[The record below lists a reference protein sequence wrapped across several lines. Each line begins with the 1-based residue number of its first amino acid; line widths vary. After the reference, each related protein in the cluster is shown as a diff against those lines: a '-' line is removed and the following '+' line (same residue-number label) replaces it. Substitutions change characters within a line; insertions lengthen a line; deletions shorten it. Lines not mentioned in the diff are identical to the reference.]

1 MHCFCAYKHN
11 KTRISISMLRRPG
24 SGTRSSIAQPA
35 LLGKLNAYQVLR
47 VLQPGQELSRAEIA
61 RSSGI
66 SAPTVSRAVE
76 SLLQAGL
83 LEEMD
88 AREAVPGRPARKL
101 RLARISAQVVGVVI
115 DAEECTVSVAVLD
128 GRATSETVIRFATP
142 PDYDELISDCVAA
155 VGRCTSASNITTLG
169 VGISVPGLIDARNN
183 MSILSPN
190 VPQTNG
196 HSPAADIGALLPYPC
211 VMIHETQ
218 GLCLAESRYGAARGR
233 DDFALLDISTGIG
246 LSVMDGGRI
255 LSGHS
260 GLAGEIGHITVDLHG
275 RQCGC
280 GNKGCLE
287 TVASDTAMARQVGAK
302 LNCHVTIEQVLAMA
316 RSGEYWP
323 EEELSGLLDYLAI
336 GVAAIV
342 NLFNPGAIFI
352 YGRLFELS
360 DRVFQDLI
368 ERVRQRTLPPSF
380 ADCDIVRAQANKL
393 QAAHAG
399 IIEHLVDS
407 VAPSFSAMSSSGT
420 TKDRKPHH

>member
-1 MHCFCAYKHN
+1 
-11 KTRISISMLRRPG
+11 MLRRPG

-83 LEEMD
+83 LEEID

-101 RLARISAQVVGVVI
+101 RLARVSAQVVGVVI
-115 DAEECTVSVAVLD
+115 DAEECTVSVAGLD
-128 GRATSETVIRFATP
+128 GRATSNSVIHFATP
-142 PDYDELISDCVAA
+142 TKYDELIAA
-155 VGRCTSASNITTLG
+155 CADAVSRCTGDTGISTLG

-183 MSILSPN
+183 LSILSPN

-196 HSPAADIGALLPYPC
+196 HSPAADLGAVLPFPC

-233 DDFALLDISTGIG
+233 EDFALLDISTGIG

-260 GLAGEIGHITVDLHG
+260 GLAGEIGHITVDPDG

-280 GNKGCLE
+280 GNRGCLE
-287 TVASDTAMARQVGAK
+287 TVASDTAMARQVSTK

-323 EEELSGLLDYLAI
+323 DDELAGLLDYLAI

-360 DRVFQDLI
+360 DHIFNDLI
-368 ERVRQRTLPPSF
+368 ERVRKRTLPPSF
-380 ADCDIVRAQANKL
+380 ADCEIVRAQANKL

-399 IIEHLVDS
+399 IIEHLVDGI
-407 VAPSFSAMSSSGT
+407 APSLSTMSSGGT
-420 TKDRKPHH
+420 PKERKSHH

>member
-1 MHCFCAYKHN
+1 
-11 KTRISISMLRRPG
+11 MLRRPG
-24 SGTRSSIAQPA
+24 SGTQSSIAQPA

-47 VLQPGQELSRAEIA
+47 VLQPGQEMSRAQIA

-115 DAEECTVSVAVLD
+115 DAEECSVSVAGLD
-128 GRATSETVIRFATP
+128 GRVTNEALVRFETPSSYT
-142 PDYDELISDCVAA
+142 DLIDACSAA
-155 VGRCTSASNITTLG
+155 VNRCASSNDISTLG
-169 VGISVPGLIDARNN
+169 AGISVPGLIDARNN
-183 MSILSPN
+183 ISILSPN

-196 HSPAADIGALLPYPC
+196 HSPAADLAMVLPFPC

-233 DDFALLDISTGIG
+233 DDFAMLDISTGIG

-260 GLAGEIGHITVDLHG
+260 GLAGEIGHITVNPNG

-280 GNKGCLE
+280 GNTGCLE
-287 TVASDTAMARQVGAK
+287 TVASDTALARLVGARH
-302 LNCHVTIEQVLAMA
+302 NCHLSIEQVLAMA
-316 RSGEYWP
+316 RTGEYWP
-323 EEELSGLLDYLAI
+323 DEELSAVLDYLTI
-336 GVAAIV
+336 GVAAII

-352 YGRLFELS
+352 YGRLFELNDS
-360 DRVFQDLI
+360 VFDDLI
-368 ERVRQRTLPPSF
+368 QRVGRRTLPPSF
-380 ADCDIVRAQANKL
+380 SDCQIVRAQANKQ

-399 IIEHLVDS
+399 IIEHLLDS
-407 VAPSFSAMSSSGT
+407 VAPSFNAMSSGGSS
-420 TKDRKPHH
+420 KQRRSHH